1 MPVVRW
7 LHRVWNAF
15 WAITVATVLTLL
27 VAVGILFGLIQLEPA
42 KSYLATRIETNFS
55 EKYNGVFTIGELDG
69 LIPFRIELKDVNLYP
84 DSSSIVPVFKSDSV
98 SANLNVPALFQQRFI
113 VTGLNITSPT
123 VLIDPESDI
132 SLLYALK
139 KKNTNIP
146 VADSSEIKS
155 PFFEILAPNVTITSG
170 QILIRNAYKP
180 TEFTSNSD
188 SLVIDDLDL
197 SMYFEYKQDERFLDI
212 ERLSFTSDEIALGR
226 SQVFGQIY
234 SDNRYL
240 EFNSFNFINQDSYL
254 NFTGRIDGINIFEL
268 DFLQQLREAE
278 YDLDIEEFSLSED
291 RINKLLPEWP
301 SFRFPLFVKADFSG
315 GIEEVDV
322 NTTRIEYGNSSIN
335 ASGKLFNFDKNN
347 PFRYDLQFTDVVL
360 DTSNVQD
367 FYPEINKYQLE
378 AISNTTLTAGLTGDL
393 TNTEGSF
400 TSKGK
405 RGSISLTGSMG
416 FADEKILNV
425 QFETDSLDIG
435 NLVGDFIKNTNIT
448 SKGEFKTSDYK
459 DLTSFDLFNFS
470 SKDVVVNDST
480 FSLVELSA
488 TGKNKVIT
496 PDFLVRARDGTLEGK
511 GEFDFSNESSSFK
524 LDGKGNNLS
533 LQYFIQSE
541 NLADVQMDIEYQAD
555 FKGTSLND
563 ATGVLNVNIPF
574 STSNGDT
581 LKPQLLYADVTNLTS
596 SNRSIRVTTTALDIS
611 LEGNFMITNLLP
623 LAKHWAGFFKERLE
637 EEFFTE
643 TFSDTKLKAGKGLS
657 NQDFNITAQLKDVNL
672 VQKYYPEF
680 PDMVASTRLT
690 SNVTA
695 DTTRLLFNADIF
707 DSKFQLGEFEADSIR
722 TQLTGSFRYNQ
733 SLKDFSNF
741 LVSVDIARFNTPY
754 FDTQGFN
761 FNFDMTEDTVILNNN
776 IEVIGNDAA
785 LLLSSTSAFS
795 DTAIVTSINEFRL
808 GSEVYSWE
816 NRDEPRLTYTNNEK
830 LVFENF
836 TFQNREELF
845 NVEGAFSNEVT
856 DSVNYFFRGV
866 KLDRISDLINGKVDF
881 GGNLNGV
888 FTTRTLTKIP
898 TVEGNINLN
907 AFSLNDQTVGDFAI
921 SSVFN
926 KDLNRFDTNISV
938 TTDSTI
944 YPEYFQRN
952 DREGQ
957 NLEFSGYVLAPVNG
971 EFPKADSL
979 YSFDLDFNTVDL
991 WIVPFL
997 IPKVFTE
1004 MAGVAT
1010 GSGKIWGNLDDYD
1023 FKVDYDI
1030 GANDAVYMKPRF
1042 LDTYYYGQGPI
1053 TFTRKDG
1060 LVFEDIFLID
1070 PSGGM
1075 AVLDGWYNFND
1086 FQPVHSMDIRIDTD
1100 EFQFL
1105 NNNFDPNAPFFGKAY
1120 GTGVVNI
1127 SGTNLNPVQTTP
1139 EPMLISDFSQI
1150 ELPLLEETEFD
1161 EDNKFIRFVDNFDGY
1176 GVDST
1181 SLNDGSTFSIN
1192 DQLDLSDLTFA
1203 ERFTLDLQFIA
1214 NDPMT
1219 VRLIFDQIT
1228 GDIITANGTGRL
1240 RIRLEDEDL
1249 SIFGRFDISDGNYQ
1263 LVSGDIFTRRFN
1275 LEPGGNIVW
1284 EGEPDNA
1291 RININ
1296 AVYSARPNIRT
1307 LTTSRSE
1314 LDLTDPSNIQRT
1326 PVDLVLN
1333 ISGSLSS
1340 IENNFYFRLPNT
1352 FEARQSS
1359 TLSTQIASLNR
1370 NEDEKLL
1377 QATSF
1382 LLMGDFIPATSVN
1395 GASSLT
1401 ENFTGSGAVLNPLI
1415 SNQLISPLLSN
1426 QINSLLSSDISS
1438 FDVDFNLNTYN
1449 QVDLGL
1455 ALRLYNDRIIIRR
1468 DGQLTGAQ
1476 SNIGDLGATYK
1487 INRTFSVTA
1496 FHRQDPTFSNLSNGQ
1511 ESQQG
1516 QDING
1521 VGVEAEVSFNTWQ
1534 DFFRR
1539 LGSPFRKLFGKN
1551 KNKEEN
1557 NGNENPS

>member
-7 LHRVWNAF
+7 LHRVWNTF
-15 WAITVATVLTLL
+15 WTITAVIILT
-27 VAVGILFGLIQLEPA
+27 AVVGGGIIFGLVQLEPA
-42 KSYLATRIETNFS
+42 KTYLATRIETNFS

-84 DSSSIVPVFKSDSV
+84 DSSSITSVFKSDSI
-98 SANLNVPALFQQRFI
+98 SANLNVPALFQQRFV
-113 VTGLNITSPT
+113 VTGLNIKSPE
-123 VLIDPESDI
+123 VLIDAESDN

-139 KKNTNIP
+139 KKEVVSSENDT
-146 VADSSEIKS
+146 ADSKR
-155 PFFEILAPNVTITSG
+155 PFFEILAPNVTITEG
-170 QILIRNAYKP
+170 EVLIRNAYRP
-180 TEFTSNSD
+180 SQFNSNAD
-188 SLVIDDLDL
+188 SLLIKDLNL
-197 SMYFEYKQDERFLDI
+197 AMFFEYKQDERFLDI
-212 ERLSFTSDEIALGR
+212 ERMSFTANEIELGR
-226 SQVFGQIY
+226 SQIFGQIY
-234 SDNRYL
+234 SDNRVL
-240 EFNSFNFINQDSYL
+240 EFNSFNFINNDSYV

-268 DFLQQLREAE
+268 DFAKQIKEAE
-278 YDLDIEEFSLSED
+278 YDLDIDEFSISED
-291 RINKLLPEWP
+291 RINKLLPELP
-301 SFRFPLFVKADFSG
+301 DFKYPLFVQADFSG
-315 GIEEVDV
+315 GIEEVNV
-322 NTTRIEYGNSSIN
+322 NSTKIEYGNSSIN
-335 ASGKLFNFDKNN
+335 ASGKLFNFSKED
-347 PFRYDLQFTDVVL
+347 PFRYDLNFTDAVL
-360 DTSNVQD
+360 DTSDVRYFFPD
-367 FYPEINKYQLE
+367 INAYQLQ
-378 AISNTTLTAGLTGDL
+378 AISNTRLSAGLRGDL
-393 TNTEGSF
+393 NATEGNFVSEGRR
-400 TSKGK
+400 GK
-405 RGSISLTGSMG
+405 ISLLGKIG
-416 FADEKILNV
+416 FDKKKTLNV

-435 NLVGDFIKNTNIT
+435 NLIGDFIKRTNIT
-448 SKGEFKTSDYK
+448 SSGEFITSDYN
-459 DLTSFDLFNFS
+459 DPTSFDLLSFNS
-470 SKDVVVNDST
+470 SNLEINDST
-480 FSLVELSA
+480 FSQINISA
-488 TGKNKVIT
+488 TGRDKVIS
-496 PDFLVRARDGTLEGK
+496 PKFLIEARDGTLEGE
-511 GEFDFSNESSSFK
+511 GEIDLSKEKKSFK
-524 LDGKGNNLS
+524 IEGRGNNLS
-533 LQYFIQSE
+533 LQYFFQSKS
-541 NLADVQMDIEYQAD
+541 LADAVMDIEYSAD
-555 FKGTSLND
+555 FDGTTIND

-574 STSNGDT
+574 SISNGDT
-581 LKPQLLYADVTNLTS
+581 LKPQLLYADIANLS
-596 SNRSIRVTTTALDIS
+596 SANRSVRVTTTAADIS
-611 LEGNFMITNLLP
+611 LEGDFTVSNLIP
-623 LAKHWAGFFKERLE
+623 LTKYWVGFFKQRLE
-637 EEFFTE
+637 KEFFTKSFSE
-643 TFSDTKLKAGKGLS
+643 TEIKDIRNLN
-657 NQDFNITAQLKDVNL
+657 NQDFNITAQLKDVGL
-672 VQKYYPEF
+672 LKKYFPGFPE
-680 PDMVASTRLT
+680 MTASTRLT
-690 SNVTA
+690 SNITV
-695 DTTRLLFNADIF
+695 DTTRLLFNADFF
-707 DSKFQLGEFEADSIR
+707 DTKFQIAGFDADSIR
-722 TQLTGSFRYNQ
+722 TQLTGSFRYKQ
-733 SLKDFSNF
+733 SLKEFSN
-741 LVSVDIARFNTPY
+741 LLISADMVRFNTPY
-754 FDTQGFN
+754 FETEGFD
-761 FNFDMTEDTVILNNN
+761 FDFDMTRDSLKISNTINE
-776 IEVIGNDAA
+776 IGEEAR
-785 LLLSSTSAFS
+785 LVLQTTGSLS
-795 DTAIVTSINEFRL
+795 DTSINTKINEFKL
-808 GSEVYSWE
+808 GSDIYSWE
-816 NRDEPRLTYTNNEK
+816 NQDVPALTITDSEK
-830 LVFENF
+830 LVFEDF
-836 TFQNREELF
+836 TFQNREEFF
-845 NVEGAFSNEVT
+845 NIDGAFSDDPV

-888 FTTRTLTKIP
+888 FTTRTLTRLP
-898 TVEGNINLN
+898 TVEGTINLN
-907 AFSLNDQTVGDFAI
+907 AFSLNNQTVGDFEI

-926 KDLNRFDTNISV
+926 KDLNRFDTDVNV
-938 TTDSTI
+938 TTDSTV
-944 YPEYFQRN
+944 YPSYFERN

-971 EFPKADSL
+971 EFPEVDSL
-979 YSFDLDFNTVDL
+979 YHFNLDFNTVDL

-1010 GSGKIWGNLDDYD
+1010 GSGEVWGNLETYD
-1023 FKVDYDI
+1023 FKIDYDI
-1030 GANDAVYMKPRF
+1030 GPEDAVYMKPRF

-1053 TFTRKDG
+1053 TFTREEG
-1060 LVFEDIFLID
+1060 LVFNDIFLID
-1070 PSGGM
+1070 PSGGL

-1086 FQPVHSMDIRIDTD
+1086 FQPVHNMDIKIDTE

-1105 NNNFDPNAPFFGKAY
+1105 NNNFDPTVPFFGKAY

-1127 SGTNLNPVQTTP
+1127 SGTNVSPVLTTI
-1139 EPMLISDFSQI
+1139 EPMFISDFSQI
-1150 ELPLLEETEFD
+1150 ELPLLEETEFN
-1161 EDNKFIRFVDNFDGY
+1161 EDNKFIRFVSSFDDY
-1176 GVDST
+1176 GLDST
-1181 SLNDGSTFSIN
+1181 SSSNNPSFSVNEQI
-1192 DQLDLSDLTFA
+1192 DLSELTFA

-1214 NDPMT
+1214 NNPMT

-1228 GDIITANGTGRL
+1228 GDVITANGTGRL

-1275 LEPGGNIVW
+1275 LEPGGSIVW

-1291 RININ
+1291 RLNIN

-1307 LTTSRSE
+1307 LTTSRSD

-1352 FEARQSS
+1352 FESRQNS

-1511 ESQQG
+1511 ETQQG

-1539 LGSPFRKLFGKN
+1539 LGRPFRKLFGK
-1551 KNKEEN
+1551 KEKEN

>member
-7 LHRVWNAF
+7 LHRVWNTF
-15 WAITVATVLTLL
+15 WAITAVIILT
-27 VAVGILFGLIQLEPA
+27 AVIGGGIVFGLIQLEPA
-42 KSYLATRIETNFS
+42 KTYLATRIETNFS

-84 DSSSIVPVFKSDSV
+84 DSSSITSVFKSDSI
-98 SANLNVPALFQQRFI
+98 SANLNVPALFQQRFV
-113 VTGLNITSPT
+113 VTGLNIKSPEI
-123 VLIDPESDI
+123 LIDPESDT

-139 KKNTNIP
+139 KKE
-146 VADSSEIKS
+146 VQSSEIDTTETKR
-155 PFFEILAPNVTITSG
+155 PFFEILAPNVTITEG
-170 QILIRNAYKP
+170 EILIRNAYKP
-180 TEFTSNSD
+180 NQFTSNAD
-188 SLVIDDLDL
+188 SLVIKELDL
-197 SMYFEYKQDERFLDI
+197 AMFFEYKQDERFLDI
-212 ERLSFTSDEIALGR
+212 ERMSFVADEIELGR
-226 SQVFGQIY
+226 SQIFGQIY
-234 SDNRYL
+234 SDNRFL
-240 EFNSFNFINQDSYL
+240 EFNSFNFINNDSYV

-268 DFLQQLREAE
+268 DFVKQLREAE
-278 YDLDIEEFSLSED
+278 YDLDIDEFSISED
-291 RINKLLPEWP
+291 RINALLPELP
-301 SFRFPLFVKADFSG
+301 DFKYPLFVQADFSG
-315 GIEEVDV
+315 GIKDV
-322 NTTRIEYGNSSIN
+322 NVNSTKVEYGSSSIN
-335 ASGKLFNFDKNN
+335 ASGKLFNFDKED
-347 PFRYDLQFTDVVL
+347 PFQYDLTFSDVLL
-360 DTSNVQD
+360 DTSDVKY
-367 FYPEINKYQLE
+367 FFPEVNQYQLQ
-378 AISNTTLTAGLTGDL
+378 AISNTRLSAGLTGDL
-393 TNTEGSF
+393 NGTEGNFLSEGRR
-400 TSKGK
+400 GK
-405 RGSISLTGSMG
+405 ISLLGEMG
-416 FADEKILNV
+416 FADNKSLDV
-425 QFETDSLDIG
+425 QFETDSLNIG
-435 NLVGDFIKNTNIT
+435 NLVGDFIRSTNIT
-448 SKGEFKTSDYK
+448 SKGQFKTSDYNNFS
-459 DLTSFDLFNFS
+459 SFDLFEFS
-470 SKDVVVNDST
+470 SLNLEVNDST
-480 FSLVELSA
+480 FSQVDISA
-488 TGKNKVIT
+488 TGRNKVIS
-496 PDFLVRARDGTLEGK
+496 PKFLIEAQNGTLEGEGK
-511 GEFDFSNESSSFK
+511 IDFSEEKKSIQ
-524 LDGKGNNLS
+524 LEGTGNNLS
-533 LQYFIQSE
+533 VQYFLQSKS
-541 NLADVQMDIEYQAD
+541 LADIVMDVEYSAD
-555 FKGTSLND
+555 FEGTSIND

-574 STSNGDT
+574 SVSDGDT
-581 LKPQLLYADVTNLTS
+581 LKPQLLYADIANLSAT
-596 SNRSIRVTTTALDIS
+596 NRSIRVTTTAADIS
-611 LEGNFMITNLLP
+611 LEGNFTVTHLLP
-623 LAKHWAGFFKERLE
+623 LSNYWIGFFKDRLE
-637 EEFFTE
+637 KEFFTKAF
-643 TFSDTKLKAGKGLS
+643 TKPVLISDKKLK
-657 NQDFNITAQLKDVNL
+657 NQVFNITAQLKDVEL
-672 VQKYYPEF
+672 LKQYFPEF
-680 PDMVASTRLT
+680 PEMTASTRVT
-690 SNVTA
+690 SNITA
-695 DTTRLLFNADIF
+695 DTTRLLFNADFF
-707 DSKFQLGEFEADSIR
+707 DTKFEINDFKADSIR

-733 SLKDFSNF
+733 SLKEFSN
-741 LVSVDIARFNTPY
+741 LLISSEMVRFNTPY
-754 FDTQGFN
+754 FETEGFS
-761 FNFDMTEDTVILNNN
+761 FDFDMARDSIEISNS
-776 IEVIGNDAA
+776 IEVIGEEARLVLDSKG
-785 LLLSSTSAFS
+785 LLT
-795 DTAIVTSINEFRL
+795 DTSIVAEINNFKL
-808 GSEVYSWE
+808 GSDIYSWE
-816 NRDEPRLTYTNNEK
+816 NRDTPSLTLTNNER
-830 LVFENF
+830 LIFRDF

-845 NVEGAFSNEVT
+845 NIEGAFSDVVT

-881 GGNLNGV
+881 GGSLNGV
-888 FTTRTLTKIP
+888 FTTRTLTRIP
-898 TVEGNINLN
+898 TVEGTINLS
-907 AFSLNDQTVGDFAI
+907 AFSLNNQTVGDFEI
-921 SSVFN
+921 SSVFD
-926 KDLNRFDTNISV
+926 KDLNRFDTNINV

-944 YPEYFQRN
+944 YPSYFERN

-979 YSFDLDFNTVDL
+979 YHFNLDFNTVDL

-1010 GSGKIWGNLDDYD
+1010 GTGEVWGNLETYD

-1030 GANDAVYMKPRF
+1030 GPDDAVYMKPRF

-1053 TFTRKDG
+1053 TFTRAEG
-1060 LVFEDIFLID
+1060 LVFKDIFLID
-1070 PSGGM
+1070 PSGGL

-1086 FQPVHSMDIRIDTD
+1086 FQPVHNMDIRIDTE

-1105 NNNFDPNAPFFGKAY
+1105 NNNFDPTVPFFGKAY

-1127 SGTNLNPVQTTP
+1127 SGTNVSPVLTTI

-1150 ELPLLEETEFD
+1150 ELPLLEETEFN
-1161 EDNKFIRFVDNFDGY
+1161 EDNKFIRFVSSFDEY
-1176 GVDST
+1176 GPDST
-1181 SLNDGSTFSIN
+1181 TSSNNSSFSVNEQI
-1192 DQLDLSDLTFA
+1192 DLSELTFA

-1214 NDPMT
+1214 NNPMT
-1219 VRLIFDQIT
+1219 VKLIFDQIT
-1228 GDIITANGTGRL
+1228 GDVITANGTGRL

-1275 LEPGGNIVW
+1275 LEPGGSIIW
-1284 EGEPDNA
+1284 EGEPGNA

-1296 AVYSARPNIRT
+1296 AVYSGRPNIRT
-1307 LTTSRSE
+1307 LTTARSD

-1340 IENNFYFRLPNT
+1340 IQNNFYFRLPNT
-1352 FEARQSS
+1352 FEARQNS

-1511 ESQQG
+1511 ETQQG

-1539 LGSPFRKLFGKN
+1539 LGSPFRKLFGN
-1551 KNKEEN
+1551 KDKEEEN
-1557 NGNENPS
+1557 DGNENPS

>member
-7 LHRVWNAF
+7 LHRVWNTF
-15 WAITVATVLTLL
+15 WAIIAVIVLT
-27 VAVGILFGLIQLEPA
+27 AVIGGGIVFGLIQLEPA
-42 KSYLATRIETNFS
+42 KTYLATRIETNFS

-69 LIPFRIELKDVNLYP
+69 LIPFRIELKNVNLYP
-84 DSSSIVPVFKSDSV
+84 DSSSVISVFKSDSI
-98 SANLNVPALFQQRFI
+98 SANLNVPALFQQRFV
-113 VTGLNITSPT
+113 VTGLNIKSPEI
-123 VLIDPESDI
+123 LIDPESDT

-139 KKNTNIP
+139 KKK
-146 VADSSEIKS
+146 VQSSEIDTTETKR
-155 PFFEILAPNVTITSG
+155 PFFEILAPNVTITEG
-170 QILIRNAYKP
+170 EVLIRNAYKP
-180 TEFTSNSD
+180 NQFTSNSD
-188 SLVIDDLDL
+188 SLVIKELDL
-197 SMYFEYKQDERFLDI
+197 AMFFEYKQDERFLDI
-212 ERLSFTSDEIALGR
+212 ERMSFVADEIELGR

-234 SDNRYL
+234 SDNRFL
-240 EFNSFNFINQDSYL
+240 EFNSFNFINNDSYV

-268 DFLQQLREAE
+268 DFVKQLREAE
-278 YDLDIEEFSLSED
+278 YDLDIDEFSVSKD
-291 RINKLLPEWP
+291 RINALLPELP
-301 SFRFPLFVKADFSG
+301 DFKYPLFVKADFSG
-315 GIEEVDV
+315 GIKEVNV
-322 NTTRIEYGNSSIN
+322 NSTKVEYGSSSIN
-335 ASGKLFNFDKNN
+335 ASGKLFNFDKED
-347 PFRYDLQFTDVVL
+347 PFQYDLTFTDVLL
-360 DTSNVQD
+360 DTSDVKYFFPDVNG
-367 FYPEINKYQLE
+367 YQLQ
-378 AISNTTLTAGLTGDL
+378 AISNTRLSAGLTGDL
-393 TNTEGSF
+393 EGTEGSF
-400 TSKGK
+400 VSEGRRGK
-405 RGSISLTGSMG
+405 ISLIGKMG
-416 FADEKILNV
+416 FAEEKTLNV
-425 QFETDSLDIG
+425 QFETDSLNIG
-435 NLVGDFIKNTNIT
+435 NLVGNFIKTTNIT
-448 SKGEFKTSDYK
+448 SKGEFKTSDYS
-459 DLTSFDLFNFS
+459 DPTSFDLLNFS
-470 SKDVVVNDST
+470 SSNLEINDTT
-480 FSLVELSA
+480 FSRINISA
-488 TGKNKVIT
+488 TGRDKIISPK
-496 PDFLVRARDGTLEGK
+496 FLVEAREGILEGE
-511 GEFDFSNESSSFK
+511 GELNFSKEKKSLK
-524 LDGKGNNLS
+524 LEGRGDNLS
-533 LQYFIQSE
+533 LQYFFQS
-541 NLADVQMDIEYQAD
+541 NSLSDVIMDIEYSAD
-555 FKGTSLND
+555 FEGTSIND

-581 LKPQLLYADVTNLTS
+581 LKPQLLYADIANLS
-596 SNRSIRVTTTALDIS
+596 STNRSVRVTTTAADVS
-611 LEGNFMITNLLP
+611 LEGNFTISNLLP
-623 LAKHWAGFFKERLE
+623 LTNYWVGFFKERLE
-637 EEFFTE
+637 EEFFTKPFTE
-643 TFSDTKLKAGKGLS
+643 AKIENIQKLN
-657 NQDFNITAQLKDVNL
+657 NQDFNITAQLKDVRL
-672 VQKYYPEF
+672 LKQYFPAF
-680 PDMVASTRLT
+680 PDMKASTRLT
-690 SNVTA
+690 SNITV
-695 DTTRLLFNADIF
+695 DTTRLLFNADLF
-707 DSKFQLGEFEADSIR
+707 DTNFEINGFKADSVR
-722 TQLTGSFRYNQ
+722 TQFTGSFRYKQ
-733 SLKDFSNF
+733 SLKEFSN
-741 LVSVDIARFNTPY
+741 LLISADMVRFNTPY
-754 FDTQGFN
+754 FETKGFD
-761 FNFDMTEDTVILNNN
+761 FDFDMTRDSLKISNK
-776 IEVIGNDAA
+776 IKVIGEEAQ
-785 LLLSSTSAFS
+785 LVLESTGFLT
-795 DTAIVTSINEFRL
+795 DTSITTKINDFKL
-808 GSEVYSWE
+808 GSDVYSWE
-816 NRDEPRLTYTNNEK
+816 NKDVPALTFTDSEK
-830 LVFENF
+830 LVFEDF
-836 TFQNREELF
+836 TFQNREEFF
-845 NVEGAFSNEVT
+845 NIDGAFSDDAS

-888 FTTRTLTKIP
+888 FTTRTLTRLP
-898 TVEGNINLN
+898 TVEGMINLN
-907 AFSLNDQTVGDFAI
+907 AFSLNNQTVGDFEI

-926 KDLNRFDTNISV
+926 KDLNRFDTNVNV
-938 TTDSTI
+938 TTDSTV
-944 YPEYFQRN
+944 YPSYFERN

-971 EFPKADSL
+971 EFPEADSL
-979 YSFDLDFNTVDL
+979 YHFNLDFNTVDL

-1010 GSGKIWGNLDDYD
+1010 GSGEVWGNLDTYD

-1030 GANDAVYMKPRF
+1030 GPEDAVYMKPRF

-1053 TFTRKDG
+1053 TFTRAEG
-1060 LVFEDIFLID
+1060 LVFKDIFLID
-1070 PSGGM
+1070 PSGGL

-1086 FQPVHSMDIRIDTD
+1086 FQPVHNMDIRIDTE

-1105 NNNFDPNAPFFGKAY
+1105 NNNFDPTVPFFGKAY

-1127 SGTNLNPVQTTP
+1127 SGTNISPVLTTI
-1139 EPMLISDFSQI
+1139 EPMLISDFSQV
-1150 ELPLLEETEFD
+1150 ELPLLEETEFN
-1161 EDNKFIRFVDNFDGY
+1161 EDNKFIRFVSSFDEY
-1176 GVDST
+1176 GLDST
-1181 SLNDGSTFSIN
+1181 SSSNNPSFSVNEQI
-1192 DQLDLSDLTFA
+1192 DLSELTFA

-1214 NDPMT
+1214 NNPMT

-1228 GDIITANGTGRL
+1228 GDVITANGTGRL

-1275 LEPGGNIVW
+1275 LESGGSIIW

-1291 RININ
+1291 RLNIN

-1307 LTTSRSE
+1307 LTTSRSD

-1333 ISGSLSS
+1333 ISGSISS

-1438 FDVDFNLNTYN
+1438 FDIDFNLNTYN

-1511 ESQQG
+1511 ETQQG

-1551 KNKEEN
+1551 KKEEEN